1 MRTTNNAEVNT
12 MKKVRKLAVLPAEE
26 NKVWES
32 TFAFYVEDKGMSDMR
47 ADIATWRDMQEQFP
61 RLRAFSGC
69 KAGR

>member
-1 MRTTNNAEVNT
+1 
-12 MKKVRKLAVLPAEE
+12 MKRKARLTAEE
-26 NKVWES
+26 NRIWEK
-32 TFAFYVEDKGMSDMR
+32 TFAFHVDAGMSDMR